1 MPSSTDR
8 PVHDYLVISR
18 GHWADDATPE
28 RIQDAIDRFYVW
40 YERLLAQG
48 TIGAGS
54 RLARE
59 GRLVTAQR
67 VIDGPFAE
75 AKEVIGGYWFIRAAS
90 LDEAAAIVAQNP
102 CIACGLAM
110 EVRPLEAERARAD
123 KLCAETPPGRES
135 SLSPR

>member
-1 MPSSTDR
+1 MTTPLNE
-8 PVHDYLVISR
+8 YLIISR
-18 GHWADDATPE
+18 GHWAEDVTPE

-40 YERLLAQG
+40 YERLLAEG

-59 GRLVTAQR
+59 GKLVTAER

-90 LDEAAAIVAQNP
+90 LEAAAAIVAQNP
-102 CIACGLAM
+102 CIACGLSM
-110 EVRPLEAERARAD
+110 EVRPLEADRARAD
-123 KLCAETPPGRES
+123 RLAAETPPARERQ
-135 SLSPR
+135 LSPR

>member
-1 MPSSTDR
+1 MSTDS
-8 PVHDYLVISR
+8 PLHDYLIISR
-18 GHWADDATPE
+18 GHWDPAVPPAQV
-28 RIQDAIDRFYVW
+28 QDAIDRFYLW
-40 YERLLAQG
+40 YERLLAEG

-75 AKEVIGGYWFIRAAS
+75 AKEVVGGYWFIRAAS
-90 LDEAAAIVAQNP
+90 LDKAAAIVAQNP

-110 EVRPLEAERARAD
+110 EVRQLEAERARAD
-123 KLCAETPPGRES
+123 ALTAETPPEHQKT
-135 SLSPR
+135 LSPR

>member
-1 MPSSTDR
+1 MSAQPPR
-8 PVHDYLVISR
+8 HDYLILSR
-18 GHWADDATPE
+18 GQWDAEASPE

-40 YERLLAQG
+40 YERLLAEG
-48 TIGAGS
+48 TILPGS

-59 GRLVTAQR
+59 GKLVTGQR

-90 LDEAAAIVAQNP
+90 LDEAAAIVAHNP

-110 EVRPLEAERARAD
+110 EVRALEGERARAD
-123 KLCAETPPGRES
+123 ALAAETPPDRVKRLRGA
-135 SLSPR
+135 